1 MTKIFQKIK
10 GISFLAATF
19 MLLTTAC
26 VDQEFDVP
34 EPANIPVGEINTIAD
49 LRQLHLDN
57 NTLPIAF
64 TEDVSVFGVIT
75 MDGNSGNIYR
85 TAFLQDETAAVSLR
99 LMSPGGLYEGDSVR
113 INLKGTRLGAY
124 ENMLQIDSV
133 HVGNNVVKISTQKR
147 VEPELTDINTLMT
160 TPSMQGKLIRLE
172 GVEFHQNELG
182 QTLADSANLLSMNRI
197 LRDCTGNEIIVRTSG
212 YASFANEL
220 VPAGNGSI
228 VAILAQFRDD
238 RQLFIRHMDEVQ
250 MNDERCPEPGED
262 MEIITISEIK
272 QLQAQGASSI
282 PANRRLEGVVISD
295 IEYDNHPGQN
305 LFLMDE
311 NGDGIALRFASF
323 HEFALGDNLRVLVG
337 SLPIERYAGL
347 LQINNIPLGNG
358 YLLGQAEIPAPT
370 PTTLLNLEN
379 NFDDFESTLVYV
391 ENVVIPPTSA
401 FEGNINISDGTGT
414 VVLRTYDWASFAQTP
429 VTEGVYNMVAIA
441 SYFNGVQLQLRSLSD
456 LEYVGEYDPGQA
468 DLITLAELRSLFED
482 GATSVPANKS
492 VEGIIISD
500 VDNGNIFPSNAFF
513 QDETGGIALRFTAN
527 SSFKLGDKIRI
538 SVGNIALSE
547 FRGLLQINNIP
558 LGNAQLLSTGNTVEP
573 VVTTID
579 NLKNN
584 MQTFESTLVRIVDAT
599 ITGSTTFNGNTTI
612 TDSTGSIL
620 MFTRSDASFAS
631 SAVPSGPVNI
641 TAIATVYDNAQITI
655 RNINDVD

>member
-1 MTKIFQKIK
+1 MNKILKKTSGLSVLIVFI
-10 GISFLAATF
+10 
-19 MLLTTAC
+19 LLLVTAC
-26 VDQEFDVP
+26 VDQEFDIP

-49 LRQLHLDN
+49 LRQLHIDN
-57 NTLPIAF
+57 NTLPVKF

-133 HVGNNVVKISTQKR
+133 HVGNNVVKLGTQKI

-160 TPSMQGKLIRLE
+160 NPSMQGKLIRLE

-182 QTLADSANLLSMNRI
+182 QTLADSAKLLSMNRI

-212 YASFANEL
+212 YARFANQT

-228 VAILAQFRDD
+228 VAILARFRDD
-238 RQLFIRHMDEVQ
+238 RQLFIRHMDEVE
-250 MNDERCPEPGED
+250 MDGERCPEPGEG
-262 MEIITISEIK
+262 MEIITISQIRE
-272 QLQAQGASSI
+272 LQAQGASSI
-282 PANRRLEGVVISD
+282 PANKRLEGVVISD
-295 IEYDNHPGQN
+295 LEYDNHPGQN

-311 NGDGIALRFASF
+311 DGDGIALRFANF
-323 HEFALGDNLRVLVG
+323 HDFNLGDNLRVLVG

-347 LQINNIPLGNG
+347 LQVNNIPLGNG
-358 YLLGQAEIPAPT
+358 YVMGQAEVPAPT
-370 PTTLLNLEN
+370 PTTLLNLTN
-379 NFDDFESTLVYV
+379 NFEDFESTLVYID
-391 ENVVIPPTSA
+391 NVVIPPTA
-401 FEGNINISDGTGT
+401 TFEGNISISDGTGT
-414 VVLRTYDWASFAQTP
+414 VVLRTYDWASFAEAP

-441 SYFNGVQLQLRSLSD
+441 SYFNGVQLQLRSLND

-468 DLITLAELRSLFED
+468 DLITLANLRNLFED
-482 GATSVPANKS
+482 GATTAPANKS
-492 VEGIIISD
+492 IEGIIISD
-500 VDNGNIFPSNAFF
+500 IDNDNITARNAYI
-513 QDETGGIALRFTAN
+513 QDETGGIALRFSAN
-527 SSFKLGDKIRI
+527 SSYKLGDKVRI
-538 SVGNIALSE
+538 SVGNIELSE

-558 LGNAQLLSTGNTVEP
+558 NGNAQLLSSGNTIEP
-573 VVTTID
+573 VETTIQ

-599 ITGSTTFNGNTTI
+599 ITGSSTFNGNTTI
-612 TDSTGSIL
+612 TDSSGSIV

-631 SAVPSGPVNI
+631 SAVPSGAVTI
-641 TAIATVYDNAQITI
+641 TAIVTVFDVAQIAI
-655 RNINDVD
+655 RNLNDID